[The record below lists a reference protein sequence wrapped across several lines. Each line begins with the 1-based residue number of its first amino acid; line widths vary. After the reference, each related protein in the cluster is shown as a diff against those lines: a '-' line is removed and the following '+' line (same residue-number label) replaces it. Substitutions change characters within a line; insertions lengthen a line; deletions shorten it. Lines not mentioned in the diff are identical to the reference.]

1 MILSQ
6 IGSTY
11 SLLFYSTIKGAFTF
25 IRFFSIQRKKRHFS
39 VFDEKFDAKVEL
51 IENRV
56 VCPKCAS
63 DVFDSIYI
71 STKIKRRHFLH
82 IHLFSGGE
90 QKKVLID
97 NPFVFHVKAFADF
110 IWYSFSYEINSL
122 VYYDTPKISLLFA
135 PITQI
140 KKWSIQR
147 LILMPGLFT
156 SFIRTAEKTNRRCGE
171 QKSWKTNRTKE
182 MNRFTWWFVDLK
194 WEREQTFLTKNVFD
208 MKNSQQLVGLHSCGT
223 IACVRACLSVC
234 LYDFFNI
241 CLSVKG
247 IEQANNNHVVAT
259 RIEMLTRVDI
269 YKPQ

>member
-1 MILSQ
+1 MCLWCLWFHLHFDGNKKTPLFAHTSLFGWGAKKSFNRQPVCFSCQSVCWFHLIFVFVRNKQS
-6 IGSTY
+6 
-11 SLLFYSTIKGAFTF
+11 SLLW
-25 IRFFSIQRKKRHFS
+25 H
-39 VFDEKFDAKVEL
+39 
-51 IENRV
+51 
-56 VCPKCAS
+56 
-63 DVFDSIYI
+63 
-71 STKIKRRHFLH
+71 
-82 IHLFSGGE
+82 
-90 QKKVLID
+90 
-97 NPFVFHVKAFADF
+97 
-110 IWYSFSYEINSL
+110 
-122 VYYDTPKISLLFA
+122 PKISLLFA

-194 WEREQTFLTKNVFD
+194 WEREQKFLTRNVFD

-247 IEQANNNHVVAT
+247 TEQANNNHVVAT